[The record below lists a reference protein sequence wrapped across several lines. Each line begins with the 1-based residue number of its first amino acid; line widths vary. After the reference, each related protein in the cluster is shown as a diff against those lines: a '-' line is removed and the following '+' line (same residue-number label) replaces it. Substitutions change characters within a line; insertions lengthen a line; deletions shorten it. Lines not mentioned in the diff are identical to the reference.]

1 MELLMNS
8 DYYVLL
14 NNDHS
19 LWCSRSDGSMTP
31 KCSKEVEKLTDFV
44 CIGIVFGVIGKFTIQ
59 QDIDK
64 RLVVIKDRAVVGV
77 LPGGHDVYKIQK
89 IAMLPLNQQHLP
101 DVEFEVCKKHRFN
114 PKKADKPSNN
124 PDVQQKAFQKTWN
137 TLKAATSQVKSRK
150 VYSSLISAASLLA
163 SRILIPAILDQVELG
178 PWSQFSQIL
187 AIKQPKELR
196 DRDKLEKR
204 VIEEF
209 TKMFTDTDSFYYSF
223 TGDLT
228 NSIQRMYYQSKDPE
242 YKGLPLWKRIDDRFF
257 WNKYMLSELINLH
270 DPLCDPWIIPVIQ
283 GFVQI
288 EQCWI
293 DIIDDAE
300 SLSAEGARF
309 FPPPVLLP
317 ETTGKNYT
325 MSLIS
330 RRSRHRAGTRYKR
343 RGVDESG
350 KCANYVETEQIFE
363 FASHTVSFVQT
374 RGSVPIFWSQPG
386 YKYRPPPQLDK
397 GEEETQTA
405 FEKHFEEELSIYNK
419 HVVIINLMEQTGKEK
434 IINDAYLKH
443 ILEFSCPD
451 LTYVSFDFHEYCRG
465 MKFENVSVLIESI
478 QDIIRDTRYCW
489 TDSEGLICE
498 QRGVFRVNCVD
509 CLDRTNIVQTALAK
523 TVMDIQFNKLGLL
536 PPEGVLPA
544 GCRRIFQMLWANN
557 GDIISRQYAGT
568 VALKG
573 DYTRTGERRIAGM
586 MKDGYHSAN
595 RYYMNRF
602 KDAFRQ
608 ATIDLMMGNP
618 VTEDIHAVT
627 PEREEVD
634 PENEI
639 NEQEHHERVKQL
651 IEDCKKILIPDTEVV
666 LGGWALIDADPV
678 TGDPDKQDMDA
689 ILILTKDSY
698 FVAEYDDQTD
708 RIIKYQHV
716 LLEDLE
722 RIELGPEPGVFKS
735 KHCCLRLHYSVYG
748 QSGYFHMFRS
758 TNTRFFNNMAVPIK
772 SEEEAAE
779 SLKAICETFKVAL
792 SVKEINVPIFEGKLE
807 RRKSK
812 MPLSQVGVRASVFRS
827 NRSHHGYSPNHGFHL
842 ELPSF
847 SSMPRNISEG
857 QLNSLKTV
865 GSRALSNVTSHF
877 AKLNPIRTV
886 KALGKK
892 SGNGIASHVPTN
904 LASVDERSVSM
915 SPRFSMDSSSE
926 SEEDSVL
933 HHKTYTAAGFHG
945 HISDRT
951 LSSDYSEFSDVD
963 EQEMMLSTECLNNGA
978 NDNKHDDVLES
989 CGILATY
996 NFKTNQPN
1004 NNNFVFLDDP
1014 SHFNQRRYDT
1024 EVDDFVLDAMKKASI
1039 RHMNRKA
1046 SLNEESKC
1054 KKQLPLT
1061 SMPQIHIS
1069 TESNLAAYTKPD
1081 EAGCS
1086 SGKAA
1091 VCRKLSKSS
1100 EDLEYRPCTV
1110 ATSHEVSH
1118 LLVQEEVMLDTDGL
1132 NAKMKTSH
1140 SESAIQDFSLS
1151 SLNLS
1156 STLSP
1161 IAIKKDLVLS
1171 PLSRIA
1177 KGVQSFG
1184 MNLRPGHH
1192 RASPI
1197 SPDNEDYEKVKL
1209 KRKKCATRIIEL

>member
-8 DYYVLL
+8 EYYVLL
-14 NNDHS
+14 NEDHS
-19 LWCSRSDGSMTP
+19 LWCSRKDGSFTP
-31 KCSKEVEKLTDFV
+31 KLAKDVEQLSDFV
-44 CIGIVFGVIGKFTIQ
+44 CIGIVFGLIGKFTIQ

-64 RLVVIKDRAVVGV
+64 RLAVIRDRAVVGV

-89 IAMLPLNQQHLP
+89 IALLPLNQQQLP

-114 PKKADKPSNN
+114 PRKAEKPTNTT
-124 PDVQQKAFQKTWN
+124 DTQQKAFQKTWN
-137 TLKAATSQVKSRK
+137 TLKSATAQVKNRK
-150 VYSSLISAASLLA
+150 VSDTLFSAASFLTNKV
-163 SRILIPAILDQVELG
+163 LIPVLLMETG
-178 PWSQFSQIL
+178 PWRFSGNL

-196 DRDKLEKR
+196 DREKLEKR
-204 VIEEF
+204 VIE
-209 TKMFTDTDSFYYSF
+209 D
-223 TGDLT
+223 GV
-228 NSIQRMYYQSKDPE
+228 
-242 YKGLPLWKRIDDRFF
+242 PLWKKIDDRFF
-257 WNKYMLSELINLH
+257 WNKFMVSELISTN
-270 DPLCDPWIIPVIQ
+270 DPLCNPWITPVIQ

-300 SLSAEGARF
+300 SLSAEGIKF
-309 FPPPVLLP
+309 FPPPTLLP
-317 ETTGKNYT
+317 DVTGKNYT
-325 MSLIS
+325 MILIS

-363 FASHTVSFVQT
+363 YASHIVSFVQV

-397 GEEETQTA
+397 GEEETQVA
-405 FEKHFEEELSIYNK
+405 FEKHFEEELSVYK
-419 HVVIINLMEQTGKEK
+419 SQVIVNLMEQCGKEK

-451 LTYVSFDFHEYCRG
+451 LVYVSFDFHEYCRG

-478 QDIIRDTRYCW
+478 QDVIRDMRYCW
-489 TDSEGLICE
+489 TDSEGLICD

-595 RYYMNRF
+595 RYYVNRF

-618 VTEDIHAVT
+618 VTEDINAVT
-627 PEREEVD
+627 PEREEAD
-634 PENEI
+634 TEIEI

-651 IEDCKKILIPDTEVV
+651 IEDCKKILIPETEVV

-716 LLEDLE
+716 QLEDLE

-735 KHCCLRLHYSVYG
+735 KHYCLRLHYCVYG

-758 TNTRFFNNMAVPIK
+758 TNTRFFNNMAVPIS

-792 SVKEINVPIFEGKLE
+792 CVKEVNVPIFEGKLE

-812 MPLSQVGVRASVFRS
+812 MPLSQAGVRAGVFRS
-827 NRSHHGYSPNHGFHL
+827 NRNHHGHNANHGFHL

-857 QLNSLKTV
+857 QLNSLKNV

-877 AKLNPIRTV
+877 AKLNPIKTV

-892 SGNGIASHVPTN
+892 STNGFASCAAPN
-904 LASVDERSVSM
+904 LASVDETSASISQRY
-915 SPRFSMDSSSE
+915 SMDSSSE
-926 SEEDSVL
+926 SEEDSAL
-933 HHKTYTAAGFHG
+933 HHKIYTPAGFHG

-963 EQEMMLSTECLNNGA
+963 EQELMLSTECLDNGA
-978 NDNKHDDVLES
+978 NDSKHDTMLES

-996 NFKTNQPN
+996 SSGLNGPQSD
-1004 NNNFVFLDDP
+1004 NFVFLEDN
-1014 SHFNQRRYDT
+1014 SQFSQRRYNT
-1024 EVDDFVLDAMKKASI
+1024 EVDDFVLDAMKRASQ
-1039 RHMNRKA
+1039 RQSKRMSAQKLVSSKQNL
-1046 SLNEESKC
+1046 SLA
-1054 KKQLPLT
+1054 

-1081 EAGCS
+1081 EIYCG
-1086 SGKAA
+1086 SGKVA
-1091 VCRKLSKSS
+1091 VSRKLSKSS

-1118 LLVQEEVMLDTDGL
+1118 LLVQEEVMLDTEGL

-1156 STLSP
+1156 NTLSP

-1177 KGVQSFG
+1177 KGVQNFG
-1184 MNLRPGHH
+1184 MNLRPGHP
-1192 RASPI
+1192 RSNPI
-1197 SPDNEDYEKVKL
+1197 SPNSEDYEKVKL
-1209 KRKKCATRIIEL
+1209 KRKNCATRIIEL

>member
-14 NNDHS
+14 NNEHS
-19 LWCSRSDGSMTP
+19 LWCSRSDGCFTP
-31 KCSKEVEKLTDFV
+31 KSAKEVETLNDSV
-44 CIGIVFGVIGKFTIQ
+44 CIGIVFGVIGKFTVQ
-59 QDIDK
+59 QDSDQ
-64 RLVVIKDRAVVGV
+64 RLVVIKDRSVVGV

-89 IAMLPLNQQHLP
+89 IALLPLNQQHLP

-114 PKKADKPSNN
+114 PKKAEKPSNN
-124 PDVQQKAFQKTWN
+124 QDTQQKAFQKTWN
-137 TLKAATSQVKSRK
+137 TLKSATSQVKAR
-150 VYSSLISAASLLA
+150 
-163 SRILIPAILDQVELG
+163 
-178 PWSQFSQIL
+178 
-187 AIKQPKELR
+187 KQPKEQR
-196 DRDKLEKR
+196 DKEKLEKKI
-204 VIEEF
+204 IEEF
-209 TKMFTDTDSFYYSF
+209 TKMFTDTDSFYYSQ

-228 NSIQRMYYQSKDPE
+228 NSVQRQFAQSKDPE
-242 YKGLPLWKRIDDRFF
+242 FKGVPLWKRIDDRFF
-257 WNKYMLSELINLH
+257 WNKFMLSELINLN
-270 DPLCDPWIIPVIQ
+270 DPLCDPWITPIIQ

-293 DIIDDAE
+293 DIVDDAE
-300 SLSAEGARF
+300 SLSADGSRF
-309 FPPPVLLP
+309 FQPPVLLP
-317 ETTGKNYT
+317 ESSAKNYT
-325 MSLIS
+325 MILIS

-363 FASHTVSFVQT
+363 FQSHIVSFVQV

-397 GEEETQTA
+397 GEEETQQA
-405 FEKHFEEELSIYNK
+405 FEKHFVEELSIYGSQ
-419 HVVIINLMEQTGKEK
+419 VIINLMEQSGKEK
-434 IINDAYLKH
+434 VINDAYLNH
-443 ILEFSCPD
+443 ILEYSCPD

-465 MKFENVSVLIESI
+465 MRFENVTVLIESI
-478 QDIIRDTRYCW
+478 HDITRDMRYCW
-489 TDSEGLICE
+489 TDSEGLICD
-498 QRGVFRVNCVD
+498 QRGSFRVNCVD

-536 PPEGVLPA
+536 PPEGILPA

-573 DYTRTGERRIAGM
+573 DFTRTGERRIAGM

-618 VTEDIHAVT
+618 VTEDIDAVT
-627 PEREEVD
+627 PEREEAD
-634 PENEI
+634 PENDM

-651 IEDCKKILIPDTEVV
+651 IEDCKKILIPEQEVV

-678 TGDPDKQDMDA
+678 TGDPDTKDMDA
-689 ILILTKDSY
+689 ILVLTKDSY

-716 LLEDLE
+716 MLEDLE
-722 RIELGPEPGVFKS
+722 RIELGPQPGVFKS
-735 KHCCLRLHYSVYG
+735 KHYCLRLHYSVYG

-758 TNTRFFNNMAVPIK
+758 TNTRFFNNMAVPIN

-792 SVKEINVPIFEGKLE
+792 SVKELNVPIFEGKLE

-812 MPLSQVGVRASVFRS
+812 MPLSQVGVRAGVFRS
-827 NRSHHGYSPNHGFHL
+827 NRSSNHGHNHGFHL

-857 QLNSLKTV
+857 QLNSLKSA
-865 GSRALSNVTSHF
+865 GSRALNNVTSHF
-877 AKLNPIRTV
+877 AKLNPIRSV

-892 SGNGIASHVPTN
+892 TGNGMVVCPPTN
-904 LASVDERSVSM
+904 LASVDETSAANIA
-915 SPRFSMDSSSE
+915 PRYSMDSSSE

-933 HHKTYTAAGFHG
+933 HHKIYTATGFHG

-963 EQEMMLSTECLNNGA
+963 ETEMTMSTECLNNGA
-978 NDNKHDDVLES
+978 AITKHDAVLES

-996 NFKTNQPN
+996 RN
-1004 NNNFVFLDDP
+1004 NASVSDGLVFLEDP
-1014 SHFNQRRYDT
+1014 GGHLNQRRYNT
-1024 EVDDFVLDAMKKASI
+1024 EVDDFVLDAMKKVSL
-1039 RHMNRKA
+1039 RQKNRKS
-1046 SLNEESKC
+1046 SLSEQSPC
-1054 KKQLPLT
+1054 KPMT

-1069 TESNLAAYTKPD
+1069 TESNLAAYTKP
-1081 EAGCS
+1081 EES
-1086 SGKAA
+1086 SGNSLKVG

-1100 EDLEYRPCTV
+1100 EDLEYRPCMM
-1110 ATSHEVSH
+1110 ATSNEVSH

-1184 MNLRPGHH
+1184 MNLRNS
-1192 RASPI
+1192 RSNPI
-1197 SPDNEDYEKVKL
+1197 SPDTEDYEKL
-1209 KRKKCATRIIEL
+1209 KQRRKSCATRIIEL

>member
-137 TLKAATSQVKSRK
+137 TLKAATSQVKSR
-150 VYSSLISAASLLA
+150 
-163 SRILIPAILDQVELG
+163 
-178 PWSQFSQIL
+178 
-187 AIKQPKELR
+187 KQPKELR